1 MIKISADS
9 TCDLSPE
16 IIQKFDISIVP
27 LTVVAGDREYR
38 DGLDIT
44 SADVFRFSDEQGLTC
59 KTSAVNT
66 FEYQDVF
73 EKLSA
78 GCDALIHINISSEFS
93 SCYQNAC
100 TASENFKNVYVVD
113 SRNLS
118 SGSGHIVYEAALMV
132 EQGIKPGDICSALK
146 ELTGKVEASF
156 VIDRLDYLAKGGR
169 CSALAAQGARLF
181 RLKPCIE
188 VTDGKMAV
196 GRKFQ
201 GSFDRC
207 LAEYVKDRLQDRM
220 DIDLRRIFVTHP
232 MCSEQ
237 TVEKVI
243 TEIRKYQEFDEII
256 ETRAGC
262 TISCHCGPNTL
273 GILFMRK

>member
-1 MIKISADS
+1 MIRISADS
-9 TCDLSPE
+9 TCDLSYE
-16 IIQKFDISIVP
+16 IIQKFNINIVP

-38 DGLDIT
+38 DGVDIT
-44 SADVFRFSDEQGLTC
+44 PADVFRFADEQGLTC

-66 FEYQDVF
+66 FEYQDIF
-73 EKLSA
+73 GKLSA
-78 GCDALIHINISSEFS
+78 QCDALIHINISSDFS

-100 TASENFKNVYVVD
+100 SAAENFKNVFVVD

-118 SGSGHIVYEAALMV
+118 SGSGHIVYEAALMA
-132 EQGIKPGDICSALK
+132 EQGQEPEKICSRLR
-146 ELTGKVEASF
+146 ELTSKVEASF
-156 VIDRLDYLAKGGR
+156 VIDRLDYLARGGR
-169 CSALAAQGARLF
+169 CSALAAQGARLL

-207 LAEYVKDRLQDRM
+207 LAEYVKDRLQGRT
-220 DIDLRRIFVTHP
+220 DIDLARIFVTHP
-232 MCSEQ
+232 MCSLQ
-237 TVEKVI
+237 TVEKVKI
-243 TEIRKYQEFDEII
+243 EIKKYQDFGEII
-256 ETRAGC
+256 ETSAGC

>member
-9 TCDLSPE
+9 TCDLSPQ
-16 IIQKFDISIVP
+16 IINQYDIKIIP
-27 LTVVAGDREYR
+27 LAVLVDDREYR
-38 DGLDIT
+38 DGVDIT
-44 SADVFRFSDEQGLTC
+44 PADVFRFVDEEGKSC
-59 KTSAVNT
+59 KTSAVNIY
-66 FEYQDVF
+66 EYQKRF
-73 EKLSA
+73 EELS
-78 GCDALIHINISSEFS
+78 GQCDALIHINISSEFS
-93 SCYQNAC
+93 ACHQNAC
-100 TASENFKNVYVVD
+100 TAAENFKNVYVLD

-118 SGSGHIVYEAALMV
+118 SGSGHIVLEAAMMAQKGM
-132 EQGIKPGDICSALK
+132 EPDKIMAALK
-146 ELTGKVEASF
+146 ELTQKVEASF

-169 CSALAAQGARLF
+169 CSALQAQGAKLL

-188 VTDGKMAV
+188 VIDGKMSV

-207 LAEYVKDRLQDRM
+207 LAEYVKDRLKDRT
-220 DIDLRRIFVTHP
+220 DIDCSRIFVTHP

-237 TVEKVI
+237 TVEKVKA
-243 TEIRKYQEFDEII
+243 EIKKYADFKEII

-273 GILFMRK
+273 GILFIRK